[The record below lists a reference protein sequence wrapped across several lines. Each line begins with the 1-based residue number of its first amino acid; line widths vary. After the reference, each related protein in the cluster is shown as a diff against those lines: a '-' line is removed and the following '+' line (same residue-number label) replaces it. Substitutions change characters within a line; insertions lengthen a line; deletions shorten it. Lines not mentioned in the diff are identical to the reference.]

1 MWLTYE
7 TNEPTKRRVQPAR
20 AERKT
25 IKNPLGRQTKT
36 RVIHQSRLIMT
47 QTAEVINFARP
58 YVKADID
65 NGYDR
70 LAHDLTNALAR
81 NY

>member
-1 MWLTYE
+1 
-7 TNEPTKRRVQPAR
+7 
-20 AERKT
+20 
-25 IKNPLGRQTKT
+25 
-36 RVIHQSRLIMT
+36 MT

-81 NY
+81 NYSSLSGCEYQVVFALISKTFRFQAFRIINIR